1 MEYGRGIG
9 SINTGGYMKFKLSE
23 GGLST
28 DYEVEAMKRLMRR
41 MEVIT
46 EAIELFNQS
55 DWKLEEVAMW
65 LQYEKDLALVESS
78 LYSKEQERQ

>member
-1 MEYGRGIG
+1 
-9 SINTGGYMKFKLSE
+9 MKFRLIN
-23 GGLST
+23 GGLSVDSDT
-28 DYEVEAMKRLMRR
+28 QAVEKLVKRINT
-41 MEVIT
+41 IT

-78 LYSKEQERQ
+78 IYSKEQEQQ

>member
-1 MEYGRGIG
+1 
-9 SINTGGYMKFKLSE
+9 MKFRLIN
-23 GGLST
+23 GGLSVDSDT
-28 DYEVEAMKRLMRR
+28 QAVEKLVKRINT
-41 MEVIT
+41 IT

-78 LYSKEQERQ
+78 LYSKEQEQQ